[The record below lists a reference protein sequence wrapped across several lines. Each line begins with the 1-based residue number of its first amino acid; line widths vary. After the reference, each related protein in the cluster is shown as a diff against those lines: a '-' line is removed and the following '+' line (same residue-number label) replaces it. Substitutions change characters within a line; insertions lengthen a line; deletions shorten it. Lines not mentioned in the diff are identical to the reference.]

1 MKNLL
6 SLVIIISLLA
16 SCTSE
21 NIESTKNLDNSIAK
35 DKFGNAEKMSTAT
48 NPVNTANPYDI
59 AGKIHN
65 DILDAYL
72 TGYHTCSTI
81 AQISQKVD
89 SISALNNDLLNL
101 ETSSPIVYSE
111 IQEIIDNPQIE
122 LEQAIANSP
131 MTSTAKNCLSSFM
144 ASIPLWQANEYSAIH
159 QSIISFEASVV
170 SNSQFST
177 EEKRII
183 LTTSSITRYAIYYT
197 KERKD
202 KDWETS
208 VGNRVGAVQGAI
220 ANFSAAVKRSTVAGL
235 MIQNIQTQ

>member
-21 NIESTKNLDNSIAK
+21 NIESTKNIDNSTAK
-35 DKFGNAEKMSTAT
+35 EKSIKTGKMLTGLQ
-48 NPVNTANPYDI
+48 PENTANPYDI

-81 AQISQKVD
+81 AEVSQKVD
-89 SISALNNDLLNL
+89 SISALNNDLLSL
-101 ETSSPIVYSE
+101 ETSSPVINGE
-111 IQEIIDNPQIE
+111 IQEIIDNAQTA
-122 LEQAIANSP
+122 LEQAIASSP
-131 MTSTAKNCLSSFM
+131 MTSTAKDCLSGFM
-144 ASIPLWQANEYSAIH
+144 ASMLLWEANEYSIIH
-159 QSIISFEASVV
+159 QSIISFEAAVL
-170 SNSQFST
+170 SNVQFSQ

-197 KERKD
+197 RERKD

-208 VGNRVGAVQGAI
+208 VGNRVGAVQGAV
-220 ANFSAAVKRSTVAGL
+220 ANSSAAVKRSTVAGI
-235 MIQNIQTQ
+235 MIQNMQTP

>member
-6 SLVIIISLLA
+6 SLVIITSLLA

-21 NIESTKNLDNSIAK
+21 NIESTKNIDNSTAK
-35 DKFGNAEKMSTAT
+35 EKSIKTGKMLTGLQ
-48 NPVNTANPYDI
+48 PENTANPYDI

-81 AQISQKVD
+81 AQVSQKVD

-101 ETSSPIVYSE
+101 ETSSPIIYGD
-111 IQEIIDNPQIE
+111 IQEIIDNPQTA
-122 LEQAIANSP
+122 LEQAIASSP
-131 MTSTAKNCLSSFM
+131 MTSTAKDCLSGFM
-144 ASIPLWQANEYSAIH
+144 ASMLLWEANEYSIIH
-159 QSIISFEASVV
+159 QSIISFEAAVL
-170 SNSQFST
+170 SNVQFSQ

-208 VGNRVGAVQGAI
+208 VGNRVGAVQGAV
-220 ANFSAAVKRSTVAGL
+220 ANSSAAVKRSTVAGI
-235 MIQNIQTQ
+235 MVQNLQTP

>member
-6 SLVIIISLLA
+6 SLVIITSLLA

-21 NIESTKNLDNSIAK
+21 NIESTENLENSTAK
-35 DKFGNAEKMSTAT
+35 DESYKAGKMLTGL
-48 NPVNTANPYDI
+48 NPENTANPYDI

-65 DILDAYL
+65 AILDAYL
-72 TGYHTCSTI
+72 TGYNTCSTI
-81 AQISQKVD
+81 AQVSQKVD

-101 ETSSPIVYSE
+101 EPSSPIINGE
-111 IQEIIDNPQIE
+111 IQEIIDNPQTA

-144 ASIPLWQANEYSAIH
+144 ASMLLWEANDYSVIH
-159 QSIISFEASVV
+159 QSIVSFEASVL
-170 SNSQFST
+170 SNSQFSQ

-183 LTTSSITRYAIYYT
+183 LTTSSITRYATYYT

-208 VGNRVGAVQGAI
+208 VGNRVGAVQGAV
-220 ANFSAAVKRSTVAGL
+220 ANSSAAVKRSTVAGI
-235 MIQNIQTQ
+235 MVQNLQTP

>member
-6 SLVIIISLLA
+6 SLVIIASLLI
-16 SCTSE
+16 SCNTEDIE
-21 NIESTKNLDNSIAK
+21 NTENLENSTAK
-35 DKFGNAEKMSTAT
+35 DESYKAEKMLTGFQ
-48 NPVNTANPYDI
+48 PENTANPYDV

-81 AQISQKVD
+81 AQVSQKVD
-89 SISALNNDLLNL
+89 SISALNNDLLSL
-101 ETSSPIVYSE
+101 ETSSPIIYGE

-122 LEQAIANSP
+122 LEQAIASSP
-131 MTSTAKNCLSSFM
+131 MTSTAKDCLTGFM
-144 ASIPLWQANEYSAIH
+144 ASMLLWEVNEYSVIH
-159 QSIISFEASVV
+159 QSIISFEASVM
-170 SNSQFST
+170 SNSQFSN

-197 KERKD
+197 RERKD

-208 VGNRVGAVQGAI
+208 VGNRVGAVQGAV
-220 ANFSAAVKRSTVAGL
+220 ANSSAAVKRSTVAGI
-235 MIQNIQTQ
+235 MIQNMQTP

>member
-6 SLVIIISLLA
+6 SLVIITSLLA

-21 NIESTKNLDNSIAK
+21 NIESTKNIDNSTAK
-35 DKFGNAEKMSTAT
+35 EKSIKTGKMLTRLQ
-48 NPVNTANPYDI
+48 PQNTANPYDI

-81 AQISQKVD
+81 AQVSQKVD

-101 ETSSPIVYSE
+101 ETSSPIIYGD
-111 IQEIIDNPQIE
+111 IQEIIDNPQTA
-122 LEQAIANSP
+122 LEQAIASSP
-131 MTSTAKNCLSSFM
+131 MTSTAKDCLSGFM
-144 ASIPLWQANEYSAIH
+144 ASMLLWEANEYSIIH
-159 QSIISFEASVV
+159 QSIISFEAAVL
-170 SNSQFST
+170 SNVQFSQ

-208 VGNRVGAVQGAI
+208 VGNRVGAVQGAV
-220 ANFSAAVKRSTVAGL
+220 ANSSAAVKRSTVAGI
-235 MIQNIQTQ
+235 MVQNLQTP